1 MKRDLT
7 TLHSGGIIESTVFK
21 KGERIMKKF
30 LSMLLVAILM
40 TAFCSVAFAASYVYF
55 SGHTNVRSGPG
66 LGYSSIGQVNSG
78 STLPYQG
85 DSSVDSRGVTWY
97 KVSFSGSS
105 GWVSS
110 KYSSLTNN
118 GGTAVYA
125 AGGSGNSYAGNSYS
139 SYSNAGSVYATA
151 NAYVRS
157 GPGLNYTQLTGM
169 TTGDYATYLGNT
181 SYDSRGVA
189 WYNVSFN
196 GYTGWVSSAYTSL
209 SGYAS
214 YTPSYSSS
222 YSSYGSYV
230 VGTSGDSNVR
240 SGPGLGYSSI
250 GGLSEGESA
259 PYLGETSVD
268 ERGVAWYNISYNGR
282 SAWVSSRYTTLY

>member
-1 MKRDLT
+1 
-7 TLHSGGIIESTVFK
+7 
-21 KGERIMKKF
+21 MKKF

-40 TAFCSVAFAASYVYF
+40 TAFCTVAFASSYVYF
-55 SGHTNVRSGPG
+55 TGHTNVRSGPG

-78 STLPYQG
+78 STLSYLG

-110 KYSSLTNN
+110 KYSNLTNN
-118 GGTAVYA
+118 GGNAIYA
-125 AGGSGNSYAGNSYS
+125 AGGSGNAYAGSYS
-139 SYSNAGSVYATA
+139 SSFGVSSGSVYASA

-169 TTGDYATYLGNT
+169 EAGDYATYLGNT

-209 SGYAS
+209 NGNYGFS
-214 YTPSYSSS
+214 YPSTPNYST
-222 YSSYGSYV
+222 YGSYV
-230 VGTSGDSNVR
+230 VGTNGDSNVR

-250 GGLSEGESA
+250 GGLQEGESA
-259 PYLGETSVD
+259 PFLGETSID

-282 SAWVSSRYTTLY
+282 SAWVSSRYTSLY

>member
-1 MKRDLT
+1 M
-7 TLHSGGIIESTVFK
+7 
-21 KGERIMKKF
+21 MKKF
-30 LSMLLVAILM
+30 LSMLLVAVLM
-40 TAFCSVAFAASYVYF
+40 MAFCTVAFAASYVYF
-55 SGHTNVRSGPG
+55 TGHTNVRSGPG
-66 LGYSSIGQVNSG
+66 LGYSSIGQINSG
-78 STLPYQG
+78 STLAYLG
-85 DSSVDSRGVTWY
+85 DSSTDSRGVTWY
-97 KVSFSGSS
+97 KVSFSGST

-118 GGTAVYA
+118 GGNAIYA
-125 AGGSGNSYAGNSYS
+125 AGADGGAYTGNYFSGGNPS
-139 SYSNAGSVYATA
+139 GTIYATA

-157 GPGLNYTQLTGM
+157 GPGLNYSQLTGM
-169 TTGDYATYLGNT
+169 YTGDSATYLGNT

-209 SGYAS
+209 NGSFSYSAPAYNGGS
-214 YTPSYSSS
+214 YT
-222 YSSYGSYV
+222 YGSYV

-240 SGPGLGYSSI
+240 TGPGLGYSSI
-250 GGLSEGESA
+250 GGLSQGESA
-259 PYLGETSVD
+259 PYLGDTSVD

>member
-1 MKRDLT
+1 MKRALT

-30 LSMLLVAILM
+30 LSMLLVAVLM
-40 TAFCSVAFAASYVYF
+40 MAFCSVAFAASYVYF

-66 LGYSSIGQVNSG
+66 LG
-78 STLPYQG
+78 
-85 DSSVDSRGVTWY
+85 DSSVDNRGVTWY

-110 KYSSLTNN
+110 KYSSLTDN

-139 SYSNAGSVYATA
+139 SYYDAGSVYATA

-169 TTGDYATYLGNT
+169 TAGDYATYLGNT

-214 YTPSYSSS
+214 YTPSYSSN

-268 ERGVAWYNISYNGR
+268 ERGVAWYNISSNGR